1 MRLVTIGIVWYMM
14 YVRTKKNSHKKKAK
28 TPLDHIF
35 STTVIHIFRIFDLKF
50 EI

>member
-14 YVRTKKNSHKKKAK
+14 YVRRKKNSHRKKTKIL
-28 TPLDHIF
+28 LDHIIRYY
-35 STTVIHIFRIFDLKF
+35 SHPHFRIFDLKF